1 MKFQIL
7 TSKFHICT
15 LSKMQ
20 RPEFIGKIQ
29 LASTVH
35 SVVALLGPRQS
46 GKTTLARELFSQ
58 HHSLHDP
65 LLRHPNY
72 FDLEDP
78 IDEQRL
84 QDPLLA
90 LEPLKG
96 LIVIDEIQ
104 RVPDLFKVIRVLVD
118 RANSQKQFLIL
129 GSASRELI
137 RQSSESLAGRIQY
150 IELTPFTLDEV
161 GALNW
166 RNLWLRGGFPKS
178 YLAKKDVESLQWRD
192 AYIRTYLEQDLPN
205 LGLSIPPSQMRR
217 FWMMLAQSHGQIF
230 NASEISKALQ
240 VSDVTV
246 RRYLDILTG
255 TFMVRELPAWFEN
268 IKKRQVK
275 RPKIYLRDSGLFHR
289 LLLFGSD
296 ESLFTHPKIGA
307 SWEGFAIENVLSHFR
322 VPRENAFFWSLHG
335 QGELDLLIFYN
346 GKRLGFEIKY
356 IQAPRLTLSH
366 RLALEHL
373 NLDRLICVY
382 PGDQVYDLSD
392 KVSAMPLTAL
402 SRIG

>member
-1 MKFQIL
+1 
-7 TSKFHICT
+7 
-15 LSKMQ
+15 MQ